1 MFHRDPEPII
11 VRQTD
16 QAADGCFRKS
26 AGRSAVVPLNDLFC
40 LREIVSRL
48 PRGCILSGKAL
59 AFVFLFFQQP
69 VASAIPLSYFSNDPM
84 RRRNDSLISEPDSPA
99 ELSAFSRAGWKRRRR
114 SLVQAWGGWP
124 RVVRWLALLF
134 ALSLSY
140 DFGLFSS
147 LLNSPTA
154 AAAPASEKNG
164 EADLGLKPASKQ
176 EAEHGHENPVTP
188 VLVAIV
194 MILFLAKVGGD
205 LFERLGMPAV
215 LGELSVGIVL
225 GNVAV
230 FNPYFQVPEVPKHV
244 SPEMVERIEHAQPED
259 VFYQPGAIIKIL
271 AEIGVVLLLFEVG
284 LESTVHEML
293 SVGMS
298 SLLVAVLGVIAP
310 MLLGWLAGWLL
321 VRELGSEVHA
331 FIGATLC
338 ATSVGITA
346 RVLKDLGRSKQ
357 RESQIILGAAVID
370 DVLGLVILTVV
381 TGVISSGAFHYSTV
395 GLVVFK
401 AAVFLFGAV
410 FLGAFFFT
418 RPLFKAATFLRGHG
432 LLVCVSLVICFGFAY
447 VATLVQLEP
456 IVGAFA
462 AGLILERTHY
472 RELGEKENHHDLEEA
487 LAPISALL
495 VPIFFVQ
502 MGTQV
507 KLSSFADSSVWGL
520 AAAITVM
527 AILGKQIC
535 ALGVREKGLNRLAV
549 GLGMIPRGEVG
560 LIFAGVGKSLKMHG
574 KPVIDDNTFSAIVV
588 MVMITTMVTPPLL
601 KWSMTRKQEN
611 PNDQAPMTND
621 N

>member
-1 MFHRDPEPII
+1 M
-11 VRQTD
+11 
-16 QAADGCFRKS
+16 
-26 AGRSAVVPLNDLFC
+26 
-40 LREIVSRL
+40 
-48 PRGCILSGKAL
+48 
-59 AFVFLFFQQP
+59 
-69 VASAIPLSYFSNDPM
+69 
-84 RRRNDSLISEPDSPA
+84 ISEPGSPA
-99 ELSAFSRAGWKRRRR
+99 GRKFLSPAGWGKPRR
-114 SLVQAWGGWP
+114 SLVRTLGGWP
-124 RVVRWLALLF
+124 RIVRWLVLLF
-134 ALSLSY
+134 AVSLSY
-140 DFGLFSS
+140 DFGFFSGFGKA
-147 LLNSPTA
+147 T
-154 AAAPASEKNG
+154 PAVAQNTFAQTEGRG
-164 EADLGLKPASKQ
+164 EADLGLEPVAKGEQ
-176 EAEHGHENPVTP
+176 EHRHENPVTP

-194 MILFLAKVGGD
+194 LILFLAKVGGD

-215 LGELSVGIVL
+215 LGELTVGIVL
-225 GNVAV
+225 GNTAV

-244 SPEMVERIEHAQPED
+244 DREMAERIEHAEPED
-259 VFYQPGAIIKIL
+259 VFYQPGAIVRIL

-293 SVGMS
+293 SVGVS
-298 SLLVAVLGVIAP
+298 SLLVAVMGVVAP
-310 MLLGWLAGWLL
+310 MILGWLAGWLL
-321 VRELGSEVHA
+321 VPELGPEVHA

-381 TGVISSGAFHYSTV
+381 SGVISSGEFHYYTV
-395 GLVVFK
+395 GIVVLK

-418 RPLFKAATFLRGHG
+418 RPLFKSATFLRGHG
-432 LLVCVSLVICFGFAY
+432 LLVSVSLVICFGFAY
-447 VATLVQLEP
+447 LATLVQLEP

-462 AGLILERTHY
+462 AGLILERAHY
-472 RELGEKENHHDLEEA
+472 SDLGEKENYHELEEA

-495 VPIFFVQ
+495 VPIFFVE

-507 KLSSFADSSVWGL
+507 NLNSFADTSVWGL

-527 AILGKQIC
+527 AILGKQVC

-560 LIFAGVGKSLKMHG
+560 LIFAAVGKSLRVNG

-588 MVMITTMVTPPLL
+588 MVIITTMVTPPLL
-601 KWSMTRKQEN
+601 KWALARDGDRETGSEGVIEK
-611 PNDQAPMTND
+611 
-621 N
+621 